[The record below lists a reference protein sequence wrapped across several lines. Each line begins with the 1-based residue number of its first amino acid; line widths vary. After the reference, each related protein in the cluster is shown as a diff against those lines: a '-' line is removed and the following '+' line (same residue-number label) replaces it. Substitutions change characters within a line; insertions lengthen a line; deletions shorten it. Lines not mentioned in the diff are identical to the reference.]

1 MNIQVNKIKLQ
12 ELVKSMESFNINQ
25 SKLENYAEKFA
36 QKACDSFFSMFK
48 SSVIGSEIMKITP
61 VEQINYFVLFNLFE
75 TWKQEVAKL
84 ESPYFDYSK
93 PEVKEALRNFMNTVS
108 MHINIKREDIEPLLI
123 QSVAYTINLSNMPVA
138 FYANFFNRLPEKLS
152 IDQLASYE
160 KYFKINKL
168 LYSHTLEKV
177 KSQHTDEVSKS
188 AILQAFAEASAY
200 FHPDNSIKEQISK
213 TFNTVLPVDFNEL
226 YTPVPVTNDVV
237 VEAPKEEPA
246 KPAIELAKEQVNSSS
261 ETQISDLKKENFKN
275 NTGHIHNRV
284 VDVKSAMT
292 INQRFMFVEQLFR
305 GEKWEFDG
313 ALNKLENCPDYDSAI
328 KMLLT
333 DYAVKYDWD
342 TENEQV
348 SELFDFIGK
357 KYSN

>member
-1 MNIQVNKIKLQ
+1 MD
-12 ELVKSMESFNINQ
+12 SFNINQ
-25 SKLENYAEKFA
+25 LKLENYAEKFA

-93 PEVKEALRNFMNTVS
+93 PEVKEALRTFMNTVS
-108 MHINIKREDIEPLLI
+108 MHINIKREDIEPLLV
-123 QSVAYTINLSNMPVA
+123 QSVAYTINLSNMPIA
-138 FYANFFNRLPEKLS
+138 FYANFFNRLPDKLS

-160 KYFKINKL
+160 KYFKVNKL

-177 KSQHTDEVSKS
+177 KSQHNDEVTKS

-200 FHPDNSIKEQISK
+200 FHPDNSIKEQVSK
-213 TFNTVLPVDFNEL
+213 NLNTVLAVDFNEIF
-226 YTPVPVTNDVV
+226 TPIATQ
-237 VEAPKEEPA
+237 APTEKIQPEPEKPIVLAEPTKEYP
-246 KPAIELAKEQVNSSS
+246 NGSS
-261 ETQISDLKKENFKN
+261 ETQIADLKKENFKN
-275 NTGHIHNRV
+275 NVGHIHNRV

-292 INQRFMFVEQLFR
+292 INQRFMFVEQLFK

-342 TENEQV
+342 TENDQV
-348 SELFDFIGK
+348 SELFEFIGK